1 MSGIFDPVCWFQPGK
16 IALMLSI
23 VLVHIPAA
31 AQRDG
36 SYWNAHLA
44 VLDMRTR
51 VVGATAYVREIRLR
65 NFQNPD
71 SLPSAFGFA
80 ADLFSDDGKGFDQLA
95 GDGLYT
101 SRRCFAHQPAFP
113 PVSVGQRLAA
123 VDGVIVGMD
132 FKHIDLLGRQQP
144 TVIRCNL
151 KLCACPSPCLCFACE
166 WDEADW
172 CLDWTDCPEA
182 IPINW

>member
-1 MSGIFDPVCWFQPGK
+1 
-16 IALMLSI
+16 MLSI

-80 ADLFSDDGKGFDQLA
+80 ADLFPTMARALTNWRVMGCTLPGAVLRTNQPFPGFGRATA
-95 GDGLYT
+95 GC
-101 SRRCFAHQPAFP
+101 S
-113 PVSVGQRLAA
+113 
-123 VDGVIVGMD
+123 
-132 FKHIDLLGRQQP
+132 
-144 TVIRCNL
+144 
-151 KLCACPSPCLCFACE
+151 
-166 WDEADW
+166 
-172 CLDWTDCPEA
+172 
-182 IPINW
+182 